1 MIRRPPRSTRTD
13 TLFPYT
19 TLFRSGS
26 ELAPVDAGTLP
37 TIPAEAEAVAVSLLH
52 ADLDPAHEQQV
63 AALLRERGHDVTCS
77 HEVSPE
83 AREYERTVTTVV
95 NAALRPLCRSYLQA
109 LTDVAADVL
118 VMTSAGGL
126 LPIDEAAE
134 QIGRAHV

>member
-1 MIRRPPRSTRTD
+1 MAAD
-13 TLFPYT
+13 
-19 TLFRSGS
+19 GS
-26 ELAPVDAGTLP
+26 EVAPVDAGTLP

-126 LPIDEAAE
+126 LPRSEE
-134 QIGRAHV
+134 HTSELQSLMR